1 VSEPPFLVDG
11 LSTGRPQPRRRLAM
25 EDSAP
30 AARRTQRR
38 ARGIVLRAGHEPLV
52 AAIWRSLGSGQNPGR
67 TMVGWFMRLL
77 ALGVLAGIGV
87 GLFLAFNFDAQRQ
100 REDLLFAPSFPGR
113 GLVTNEFA
121 YFNPDHAGARLS
133 TDWTVTSG
141 SLFARGGAGWT
152 GVPDRKAPDAGSQA
166 GTDSAVFR
174 LRSRLADFGNV
185 SVSFDLKLLR
195 LLTTAGTP
203 AQDYDGVHVWL
214 HYQSPDG
221 LYYVSVSRRD
231 GRIVI
236 GKKLAGRYTKL
247 SLRDGHRFPLGRWQ
261 RVETTIVTDNG
272 GVTIR
277 VLLNGKLV
285 ERVTDEGKGGPV
297 LTAPGRIGLR
307 GDNAEFEF
315 RHLAVRRVS

>member
-1 VSEPPFLVDG
+1 MSVVRYVPG
-11 LSTGRPQPRRRLAM
+11 LSEAHDDFTATSPMPGRVR
-25 EDSAP
+25 S
-30 AARRTQRR
+30 ARRGRKHPPTSVSRP
-38 ARGIVLRAGHEPLV
+38 GSDESLV
-52 AAIWRSLGSGQNPGR
+52 AVRRGPANGQNPNR
-67 TMVGWFMRLL
+67 TMVVWLMRLL
-77 ALGVLAGIGV
+77 ALAVLAGIGV

-100 REDLLFAPSFPGR
+100 RDDLLFAPSFPGR

-141 SLFARGGAGWT
+141 SLFARNGTGWT
-152 GVPDRKAPDAGSQA
+152 GVPDGQAPDAASQA

-174 LRSRLADFGNV
+174 LRSRLADFGDV

-195 LLTTAGTP
+195 LVTTSRTL

-214 HYQSPDG
+214 HYQSPDA

-236 GKKLAGRYTKL
+236 GKKLGGRYTKL
-247 SLRDGHRFPLGRWQ
+247 SVRDGHPFTLGRWQ
-261 RVETTIVTDNG
+261 HVETTIVDENG

-277 VLLNGKLV
+277 LLVNGKLV
-285 ERVTDEGKGGPV
+285 ERVSDDGKGGRV
-297 LTAPGRIGLR
+297 IAAPGQIGLR

-315 RHLAVRRVS
+315 RYLSVRRVS